1 MSNGFAY
8 LDILFFAMVALVIA
22 YRLRS
27 VLGRRTGN
35 ERRRDGAFGEAEPQ
49 ARREPPD
56 RERGDNVV
64 HLPERDKAE
73 GRAEGMTSARDGD
86 LKSGI
91 TQIRL
96 SDRGFELDSFLQGAR
111 AAFEM
116 IVEAFARGEKDT
128 LRPLLADDVYR
139 RFTRAIDDRTR
150 DGHELDTN
158 LVSVDRTE
166 VVEAGM
172 VGPVARLTVRFVSQQ
187 VNVTRDRDGRV
198 VDGDPGQ
205 MHEVVDLWT
214 FERDTRGSDP
224 NWRLVQTRTE

>member
-35 ERRRDGAFGEAEPQ
+35 ERRRDGGFGEPEAQ
-49 ARREPPD
+49 AHRERTD

-64 HLPERDKAE
+64 HLPDRDKV
-73 GRAEGMTSARDGD
+73 EGMTSARDGD
-86 LKSGI
+86 LKAGI

-96 SDRGFELDSFLQGAR
+96 SDRAFDLDGFMQGAR

-116 IVEAFARGEKDT
+116 IVEAFARGDKDA

-139 RFTRAIDDRTR
+139 RFTRAIDDRIR
-150 DGHELDTN
+150 EGHEHETN
-158 LVSVDRTE
+158 LVSVDSTE
-166 VVEAGM
+166 LAEAGM
-172 VGPVARLTVRFVSQQ
+172 AGPVARITVRFVSQQ
-187 VNVTRDRDGRV
+187 VNVTRDREGRI
-198 VDGDPGQ
+198 VDGDPGE

-214 FERDTRGSDP
+214 FERDTRANDP
-224 NWRLVQTRTE
+224 NWRLVQTRIE